1 MPQYVKKQLLR
12 YNHTRPDKPV
22 HSPLLPKPRRYGSE
36 SQQPEPLD
44 TTPFL
49 NDADTKLIQQVTGS
63 FLYYA
68 RAVDPLILHALSTI
82 ASQQAKPT
90 ETTMKQVKH
99 FLSYMAWHPDTT
111 IRFYASDMV
120 LQIHSDASY
129 LTAPKARSRAGGH
142 YFLGSI
148 PVDKQPITLNG
159 PVLSL
164 SAILKCVAAS
174 AAEAELGALFLNAKE
189 AKILRLT
196 LSEMGHPQPPTPIR
210 TDNST
215 AAGITN
221 NTIRQRRSRSMDVRF
236 YWVRDRVQQGQLI
249 VYWGPGKENLGD
261 FYTKHHPP
269 TVDSKESIMF
279 TTK

>member
-1 MPQYVKKQLLR
+1 M
-12 YNHTRPDKPV
+12 
-22 HSPLLPKPRRYGSE
+22 
-36 SQQPEPLD
+36 
-44 TTPFL
+44 
-49 NDADTKLIQQVTGS
+49 GS

-68 RAVDPLILHALSTI
+68 RAVYPLILHALSTI

-148 PVDKQPITLNG
+148 PVDKQSITLNG

-174 AAEAELGALFLNAKE
+174 TAEAELGALFLNAKE

-196 LSEMGHPQPPTPIR
+196 LIEMGHPQPPNPIHI
-210 TDNST
+210 DNT
-215 AAGITN
+215 TVVGIVN
-221 NTIRQRRSRSMDVRF
+221 NTIKRQRSRAMEMRYFYSCDQVKEGNFDVQ
-236 YWVRDRVQQGQLI
+236 WH
-249 VYWGPGKENLGD
+249 PGLENLGD
-261 FYTKHHPP
+261 YTTKHHDAKHHMNVRPIYLH
-269 TVDSKESIMF
+269 TKDSPRTLPKID
-279 TTK
+279 K